1 MNNLQRDEWR
11 LSHNFFPP
19 RSSSL
24 GKSASAR
31 KPLKSTT
38 PLKLYQ
44 RIMDSE
50 YIVKHIKNA
59 LSKQLEHLDPFEL
72 RNIKK
77 MKLKKITRF
86 RKHLL

>member
-1 MNNLQRDEWR
+1 
-11 LSHNFFPP
+11 
-19 RSSSL
+19 
-24 GKSASAR
+24 
-31 KPLKSTT
+31 
-38 PLKLYQ
+38 
-44 RIMDSE
+44 MDSE